1 MTGIKPQFL
10 SQHNP
15 FTPSNYSN
23 SNQHPNMYTLKIMTI
38 ADLKSAHTQSIS
50 DDFKVN
56 NHQAVTA
63 ILEASKSEEK
73 V

>member
-1 MTGIKPQFL
+1 
-10 SQHNP
+10 
-15 FTPSNYSN
+15 
-23 SNQHPNMYTLKIMTI
+23 MTI

>member
-1 MTGIKPQFL
+1 MTGIKPQFP

-15 FTPSNYSN
+15 FTPTNYSN
-23 SNQHPNMYTLKIMTI
+23 SNQLPNRYTLKIMII
-38 ADLKSAHTQSIS
+38 AELKSAHIKSIS
-50 DDFKVN
+50 DDFKIN

-63 ILEASKSEEK
+63 ILQANKPEEK

>member
-1 MTGIKPQFL
+1 M
-10 SQHNP
+10 H
-15 FTPSNYSN
+15 
-23 SNQHPNMYTLKIMTI
+23 TLKIMTV
-38 ADLKSAHTQSIS
+38 AELMSAHTQTIS

-63 ILEASKSEEK
+63 ILEANKPEDQ